1 MRQLRGDRI
10 ITNGEVRTI
19 VKPKRTLIEGKDLK
33 LESAEEMTL
42 KTKLIWKKRI
52 HASNTKIM
60 GFIIGFQN

>member
-33 LESAEEMTL
+33 LESAEVMTL
-42 KTKLIWKKRI
+42 K
-52 HASNTKIM
+52 N
-60 GFIIGFQN
+60 